1 MPGSKLGDTLYAE
14 YQSGANDQ
22 SWTNMINID
31 FTKVD
36 FIEYYDSST
45 DPWQMKNLHKTA
57 PKDTLSALH
66 EKVQSWY
73 HCKGDECP

>member
-1 MPGSKLGDTLYAE
+1 
-14 YQSGANDQ
+14 
-22 SWTNMINID
+22 MINID

-36 FIEYYDSST
+36 FVEYYNSST